1 MGRRQGCSFILGIGI
16 QGKAHSTNQ
25 SRGIDTKNT
34 VGVRDE
40 ARGRKQEKAYLLAK
54 VFGSVASTTD
64 NAKTT
69 GVCDGSN
76 KSWSR
81 SHIHSREIRQ
91 ENRREWTTRV
101 TNYECFTYP
110 ASRTGCLIPK
120 SSVIGVVMVAIVNSE
135 IYGSWEQYRVYI
147 YLRFGEV

>member
-34 VGVRDE
+34 VGVWDE

-54 VFGSVASTTD
+54 DFGSVAKTTD

-69 GVCDGSN
+69 GICDGSSE
-76 KSWSR
+76 SWSS
-81 SHIHSREIRQ
+81 SHIHSGAIRQ

-101 TNYECFTYP
+101 PNYECFTYP

-120 SSVIGVVMVAIVNSE
+120 SSVIGVVIVAIVN
-135 IYGSWEQYRVYI
+135 EQ
-147 YLRFGEV
+147 

>member
-34 VGVRDE
+34 VGVWDE
-40 ARGRKQEKAYLLAK
+40 ARGRKQEEAYLLAK